1 MMNEIILQ
9 RMSSVKE
16 LHTITDV
23 LKEWNYSLVEG
34 EGLFSSMEKY
44 GHIQIKISKREDVLC
59 PDYIINNLT
68 EKQLP
73 LVYLDEII
81 KVLQFCS
88 LYIKGIKGENVG
100 LKFEIIDS
108 SFHRVDSKRIDFQIA
123 TFRALVNCF
132 DKTKSITEEDRQKI
146 KRFKNLMKE

>member
-1 MMNEIILQ
+1 ML
-9 RMSSVKE
+9 SVKE

-23 LKEWNYSLVEG
+23 LKEWDYSIVEG
-34 EGLFSSMEKY
+34 EGLYSNTEKY
-44 GHIQIKISKREDVLC
+44 GHIQIKISKREDVLHSDC
-59 PDYIINNLT
+59 IINNLT
-68 EKQLP
+68 EKELP
-73 LVYLDEII
+73 LDYLDEII
-81 KVLQFCS
+81 KVLQFFS
-88 LYIKGIKGENVG
+88 LYVKGIKGENVG

-108 SFHRVDSKRIDFQIA
+108 SFHRVDSKRVDFQIA